1 MFVRY
6 EILTSS
12 LEETLI
18 LLLMLP
24 SLGTEVSSPVC
35 LTGAG
40 SDVCAITADPA
51 VDAAGAAA
59 VGTVFTAVSSAAAIV
74 DDTTTVGDD
83 AGSSTAGGG
92 GTADDADEFTTGLYR
107 LLMAAAPDNTA
118 LFDADDSVELLV
130 FSVGAIPVEEESA
143 VRAVPAAVVPAA
155 RVLAIDAGAAGAA
168 GAAFLLVLEVFFE
181 VVGGPE
187 TFLFSFD
194 CSAGYEKYTY
204 IYLDKI

>member
-1 MFVRY
+1 MLVRY

-18 LLLMLP
+18 LLLILP

-35 LTGAG
+35 TTGAG

-51 VDAAGAAA
+51 VDDAGAAA
-59 VGTVFTAVSSAAAIV
+59 AGTVFAVVSTAAAIV

-83 AGSSTAGGG
+83 TGTSTAGGG
-92 GTADDADEFTTGLYR
+92 IADDADEFTAGLYR

-118 LFDADDSVELLV
+118 LFDADDSVELV

-168 GAAFLLVLEVFFE
+168 GDVFLLVLDFFFE

-187 TFLFSFD
+187 TFLPSFG

-204 IYLDKI
+204 IHLDKI